1 MPVVSM
7 LKSRDLYEFIQGKYP
22 QDEFTRFSDGT
33 YRSVCAIHGGTNDS
47 SFAVFPD
54 NSWYCFSCNKGGN
67 IIDYLMEREGLTYSA
82 AVHELCQEYSID
94 LSQDKTFEEQQS
106 IAQKYESWC
115 KTYEKDV
122 GKCVEYLKQKRG

>member
-1 MPVVSM
+1 MSVVSM

-33 YRSVCAIHGGTNDS
+33 YRSSCPIHGGTNES

-54 NSWYCFSCNKGGN
+54 NSWYCFSCNAGGN

-94 LSQDKTFEEQQS
+94 TLGITRELRWKDKGEHKG
-106 IAQKYESWC
+106 AYED
-115 KTYEKDV
+115 YRDLLEDM
-122 GKCVEYLKQKRG
+122 